1 MKVGDAFFVA
11 TEVLPRMVV
20 KEVIDRFIVVDL
32 NGIEAKAMA
41 TDDGRVVFQTVSDEA
56 YVTHES
62 MMSAYFE
69 FCGKAHQK
77 VSEASNEMIRS
88 IDHASKRLQE
98 FFNADS

>member
-1 MKVGDAFFVA
+1 MYVGDVFFVA

-20 KEVIDRFIVVDL
+20 KEVIDRFIVVDI
-32 NGIEAKAMA
+32 NGIEAKAMV
-41 TDDGRVVFQTVSDEA
+41 TDDGRLVFQNVSNEA
-56 YVTHES
+56 YVAHES

-77 VSEASNEMIRS
+77 VSEASSEMIRS
-88 IDHASKRLQE
+88 IDNASKRLQG